1 MNLLARCVAAST
13 LAPSL
18 HNSQP
23 WLFRVSG
30 REVRVYADR
39 SRQLDAL
46 DASGRELL
54 ISVGA
59 AVFTLRLALR
69 AEGWRTTYVLFPEP
83 DSPDLVA
90 RVLLDREAPPPENV
104 TTLAEAIARRHT
116 NRWPFAD
123 SAVSADAIEELTVAA
138 ADHGVALTVAGPVT
152 RNAILGLGHQAERRL
167 RTSGRYRAEL
177 SRWTRP
183 ASGRHDGIPAA
194 AIGPW
199 DALERMPIRDFGL
212 VHPQPWRTSEFF
224 EAHPT
229 IAVLATL
236 GDGPHDWVRAGQA
249 LQHVLLAATRLRL
262 ATTPISQPVE
272 VPAIRELLTDTA
284 AGRWAQMIIRIG
296 YGPQA
301 AVTPRRPLSE
311 VLRRSDQ

>member
-1 MNLLARCVAAST
+1 MNVLARCVAAAT

-23 WLFRVSG
+23 WLFRVTG

-59 AVFTLRLALR
+59 ALFTLRLALR
-69 AEGWRTTYVLFPEP
+69 AEGWRTTHVLFPEP

-90 RVLLDREAPPPENV
+90 RVLLDREAPPTEAV
-104 TTLAEAIARRHT
+104 TTLAKAIARRHT

-123 SAVSADAIEELTVAA
+123 SAVSADAIEVLTAAA
-138 ADHGVALTVAGPVT
+138 ADQGAALTIAGPVT

-177 SRWTRP
+177 SHWTRP
-183 ASGRHDGIPAA
+183 TSGRHDGIPAA

-229 IAVLATL
+229 IAVLATV
-236 GDGPHDWVRAGQA
+236 GDGRHDWVRAGQA
-249 LQHVLLAATRLRL
+249 LQNVLLAATRLGL

-311 VLRRSDQ
+311 VLRRSDK

>member
-1 MNLLARCVAAST
+1 MNMLARCVEAAT

-23 WLFRVSG
+23 WRFRVTG

-39 SRQLDAL
+39 SRRLDAL
-46 DASGRELL
+46 DSSGRELL

-59 AVFTLRLALR
+59 ALFTLRLALR
-69 AEGWRTTYVLFPEP
+69 AQAWRTTYVLFPEP
-83 DSPDLVA
+83 DSSELVA
-90 RVLLDREAPPPENV
+90 RVLLDREDPPPESV

-116 NRWPFAD
+116 NRLPFAD
-123 SAVSADAIEELTVAA
+123 AAVSADAIEELRTAA
-138 ADHGVALTVAGPVT
+138 ADQGAALTIAGPAT
-152 RNAILGLGHQAERRL
+152 RNAILALGHQAERHL
-167 RTSGRYRAEL
+167 RAKGRYRAEL

-183 ASGRHDGIPAA
+183 APGRHDGVPPAA
-194 AIGPW
+194 VGPW

-212 VHPQPWRTSEFF
+212 VHPQPWRTNEFF

-229 IAVLATL
+229 IAVLATA
-236 GDGPHDWVRAGQA
+236 GDGPDDWVRAGQA

-262 ATTPISQPVE
+262 ATTPISQPIE
-272 VPAIRELLTDTA
+272 VPAIRELLTDTS
-284 AGRWAQMIIRIG
+284 AGRWAQMIIRVG
-296 YGPQA
+296 YGPPA

-311 VLRRSDQ
+311 VLTESDQ

>member
-1 MNLLARCVAAST
+1 MNVLARCVAAAT

-23 WLFRVSG
+23 WRFRVTDQ
-30 REVRVYADR
+30 EVRVYADH

-59 AVFTLRLALR
+59 ALFTLRLALR
-69 AEGWRTTYVLFPEP
+69 AQGWRTTYVLFPEP
-83 DSPDLVA
+83 DSPQLVA
-90 RVLLDREAPPPENV
+90 RVLLDREDPPPEAV

-123 SAVSADAIEELTVAA
+123 SVVSADAIEELRLAA
-138 ADHGVALTVAGPVT
+138 ADQGAALTIAGPVA
-152 RNAILGLGHQAERRL
+152 RNAILGLGHQAERQL
-167 RTSGRYRAEL
+167 RNEGRYRAEL

-183 ASGRHDGIPAA
+183 TPGRHDGVPPA

-212 VHPQPWRTSEFF
+212 VHPQPWRTNEFF

-236 GDGPHDWVRAGQA
+236 GDSPENWVRAGQA
-249 LQHVLLAATRLRL
+249 LQHVLLVATRLRL
-262 ATTPISQPVE
+262 ATTPISQPIE
-272 VPAIRELLTDTA
+272 VPAVRELLTDTA

-311 VLRRSDQ
+311 VLKESDQ